1 MVFSSLTFIYF
12 FLPLVIILYYLV
24 PGTMKNAFLL
34 VASVFFYFWGSP
46 RYVPLLIMLCMWT
59 FIIGIDIPK
68 REMKEKRRTLFWGIA
83 VELIVLVLF
92 KYYGFFVACINNIL
106 HVSIAEKEIELPLG
120 ISFITFQ
127 SISYLVDVYR
137 NQTRPSKSIIKLSTY
152 LCMFPQLIAGPIV
165 RYCEIETLLDEK
177 SALSWNKVIVGLE
190 RFVIGLGKKVLLANN
205 LGVIYA
211 AIQTNTVRSVGT
223 AWLGI
228 IAYTLQIYYD
238 FSGYSDMAI
247 GMGKMFG
254 FRFPENFDYPYEAVS
269 ISSFWR
275 KWHMTLSGWF
285 REYVYIP
292 LGGNRRGRIIQIRN
306 IIIVWGLTGLWHGA
320 GWNYILWG
328 LYFGFLLIIEK
339 NILEKIHYQSL
350 PQLVRWSL
358 TMLAVILGW
367 VFFTNVELD
376 KAVEYIKSMFGLSAE
391 VLVDDYF
398 RFHARE
404 NAILLVISVMGCFRK
419 TRKWINGVTRKRPVV
434 AYASMTLIYIACT
447 ATLVYSTYNPFL
459 YFKF

>member
-24 PGTMKNAFLL
+24 PGTMKNVFLL

-211 AIQTNTVRSVGT
+211 AIQTNTVRSV
-223 AWLGI
+223 
-228 IAYTLQIYYD
+228 
-238 FSGYSDMAI
+238 
-247 GMGKMFG
+247 
-254 FRFPENFDYPYEAVS
+254 YPYEAVS

-398 RFHARE
+398 RFHARD

>member
-24 PGTMKNAFLL
+24 PGTMKNVFLL

-211 AIQTNTVRSVGT
+211 EISWNGMAGNNS
-223 AWLGI
+223 
-228 IAYTLQIYYD
+228 IYA
-238 FSGYSDMAI
+238 S
-247 GMGKMFG
+247 
-254 FRFPENFDYPYEAVS
+254 
-269 ISSFWR
+269 
-275 KWHMTLSGWF
+275 
-285 REYVYIP
+285 
-292 LGGNRRGRIIQIRN
+292 
-306 IIIVWGLTGLWHGA
+306 
-320 GWNYILWG
+320 
-328 LYFGFLLIIEK
+328 
-339 NILEKIHYQSL
+339 NIL
-350 PQLVRWSL
+350 
-358 TMLAVILGW
+358 
-367 VFFTNVELD
+367 
-376 KAVEYIKSMFGLSAE
+376 
-391 VLVDDYF
+391 
-398 RFHARE
+398 
-404 NAILLVISVMGCFRK
+404 
-419 TRKWINGVTRKRPVV
+419 
-434 AYASMTLIYIACT
+434 
-447 ATLVYSTYNPFL
+447 
-459 YFKF
+459 